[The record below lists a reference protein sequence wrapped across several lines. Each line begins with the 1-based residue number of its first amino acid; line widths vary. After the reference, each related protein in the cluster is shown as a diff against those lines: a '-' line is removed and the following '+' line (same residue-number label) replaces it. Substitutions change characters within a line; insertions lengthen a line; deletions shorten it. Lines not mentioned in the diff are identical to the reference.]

1 MSTAESHRPAES
13 GRPVP
18 RPPGRARG
26 VRTLLTDPVLPVA
39 VLGTAAIATA
49 LYAPMLTWAIT
60 GGLAGYSLSG
70 SV

>member
-1 MSTAESHRPAES
+1 MGES
-13 GRPVP
+13 GRPVS
-18 RPPGRARG
+18 RPSGARD
-26 VRTLLTDPVLPVA
+26 VRMLLTDPVLPVA
-39 VLGTAAIATA
+39 ALGIAAIAAA

>member
-1 MSTAESHRPAES
+1 MSGS
-13 GRPVP
+13 GRPT
-18 RPPGRARG
+18 ARG
-26 VRTLLTDPVLPVA
+26 SGVRASRALLTDPALHA
-39 VLGTAAIATA
+39 AALGIAAIAAA

>member
-1 MSTAESHRPAES
+1 MSES
-13 GRPVP
+13 GRPAAWPSGARTV
-18 RPPGRARG
+18 RA
-26 VRTLLTDPVLPVA
+26 LLTDPALPLA
-39 VLGTAAIATA
+39 ALGIAAIAAA

>member
-1 MSTAESHRPAES
+1 MSTAES
-13 GRPVP
+13 GRPVT

-26 VRTLLTDPVLPVA
+26 VRTLLTDPALPVA
-39 VLGTAAIATA
+39 VLGAAAVVTV
-49 LYAPMLTWAIT
+49 LYAPVLTWAIT

>member
-1 MSTAESHRPAES
+1 MSTAESRRPPA
-13 GRPVP
+13 

-26 VRTLLTDPVLPVA
+26 VRTQLTDPALPVA
-39 VLGTAAIATA
+39 VLAAAA
-49 LYAPMLTWAIT
+49 VLAVLHAPVLTWAVT

>member
-1 MSTAESHRPAES
+1 MGES
-13 GRPVP
+13 GRPAA
-18 RPPGRARG
+18 RPGAVRA
-26 VRTLLTDPVLPVA
+26 VRVLLTDPALPVA
-39 VLGTAAIATA
+39 ALGIAAVAAA

>member
-1 MSTAESHRPAES
+1 MS
-13 GRPVP
+13 
-18 RPPGRARG
+18 RPPSRARGSGGG
-26 VRTLLTDPVLPVA
+26 VRTLLTDPTLPVA

-49 LYAPMLTWAIT
+49 LYGPMLTWAIT

>member
-1 MSTAESHRPAES
+1 MTTAES
-13 GRPVP
+13 GRPVA

-26 VRTLLTDPVLPVA
+26 LRTLLTDPAVPVA
-39 VLGTAAIATA
+39 VLGVAVIAAT

>member
-1 MSTAESHRPAES
+1 MRGS
-13 GRPVP
+13 GRPAARCGVV
-18 RPPGRARG
+18 RA
-26 VRTLLTDPVLPVA
+26 VRMPLTDPALPVA
-39 VLGTAAIATA
+39 VLAIAAVVAA